1 MRRTIVLVALLAA
14 VLVGVVGCA
23 STAEPNAA
31 AVTEVEKP
39 VTVIVEKVV
48 EKPATVI
55 VEKVVEKVVEV
66 EQESVAAGSVQLTGA
81 GASFPYPLYSRWF
94 YEYAFVNPV
103 PRINYQSIG
112 SGGGIRQITEKNVD
126 FAGSDAV
133 LNAEQKAA
141 APGLMM
147 LPTVAG
153 AVVLAYNVTDSAGA
167 PIPTGLQLIP
177 DVISGIYLGQI
188 TMWNDPQIAELNP
201 DVELPEQQ
209 IIVAHR
215 SDGSGTSFIFTSYL
229 SAVSEEWLSRVGAG
243 TAVEWPVGLGGKG
256 NEGVAGIVKEQ
267 PGSIGYV
274 ELAYAEQNKLAYAYV
289 QNQSGNMVAPG
300 LDSTT
305 AASNEAIADMPEDLG
320 QVLVNAPGADSYPI
334 AGYTFLLVY
343 QDTPDCDKARELQK
357 LVTWTMSAEADAYAQ
372 ELLYAPLGAEVK
384 ALVLERVNSMTC
396 NGGQAIT
403 Q

>member
-1 MRRTIVLVALLAA
+1 MRRTIVVLMVLAA
-14 VLVGVVGCA
+14 VLLGLVGCG
-23 STAEPNAA
+23 STETP
-31 AVTEVEKP
+31 VETVVEVEKP
-39 VTVIVEKVV
+39 VTVEV
-48 EKPATVI
+48 EKPVTV
-55 VEKVVEKVVEV
+55 VVEKVVEGEKDV
-66 EQESVAAGSVQLTGA
+66 PAAGSVQLTGA

-133 LNAEQKAA
+133 LNADQKAA

-153 AVVLAYNVTDSAGA
+153 AVVLAYNVQDAAGEA
-167 PIPTGLQLIP
+167 IPTGLVLTPESIA
-177 DVISGIYLGQI
+177 GIFLGQI
-188 TMWNDPQIAELNP
+188 TRWNDPLLVAENP
-201 DVELPEQQ
+201 DVDLPDTE
-209 IIVAHR
+209 IIVGHR
-215 SDGSGTSFIFTSYL
+215 SDGSGTTFIFTSYL

-289 QNQSGNMVAPG
+289 ENQSGNVIEPG

-343 QDTPDCDKARELQK
+343 EDTPDCDKARELQE
-357 LVTWTMSAEADAYAQ
+357 LVTWMMSDEADVYAE
-372 ELLYAPLGAEVK
+372 ELLYAPLGDDVK
-384 ALVLERVNSMTC
+384 ALVMERVNGMTC
-396 NGGQAIT
+396 DGGQPIAP
-403 Q
+403 

>member
-1 MRRTIVLVALLAA
+1 MRRTIVMVMVLAA
-14 VLVGVVGCA
+14 VLLGLVGCG
-23 STAEPNAA
+23 STETPAET
-31 AVTEVEKP
+31 VVEVEKQ
-39 VTVIVEKVV
+39 VTV
-48 EKPATVI
+48 
-55 VEKVVEKVVEV
+55 VVEKVVEV
-66 EQESVAAGSVQLTGA
+66 EKAVAAAGSVQLTGA

-153 AVVLAYNVTDSAGA
+153 AVVLAYNVQDAAGEA
-167 PIPTGLQLIP
+167 IPTGLVLTA
-177 DVISGIYLGQI
+177 DTVAGIFLGQI
-188 TMWNDPQIAELNP
+188 TRWNDPLLVADNP
-201 DVELPEQQ
+201 EVDLPDTE
-209 IIVAHR
+209 IIVGHR
-215 SDGSGTSFIFTSYL
+215 SDGSGTTFIFTSYL

-289 QNQSGNMVAPG
+289 ENQSGNVIEPG

-343 QDTPDCDKARELQK
+343 EDTPDCDKARQLQELI
-357 LVTWTMSAEADAYAQ
+357 TWAMSDDADVYAE
-372 ELLYAPLGAEVK
+372 ELLYAPLGDDVK
-384 ALVLERVNSMTC
+384 ALVMERVNGMTC
-396 NGGQAIT
+396 NGGQPIVP
-403 Q
+403 

>member
-1 MRRTIVLVALLAA
+1 MMRRSWLLGLVLVALVAG
-14 VLVGVVGCA
+14 LVGC
-23 STAEPNAA
+23 SQPEPETI
-31 AVTEVEKP
+31 VQEVEKP
-39 VTVIVEKVV
+39 VTV
-48 EKPATVI
+48 
-55 VEKVVEKVVEV
+55 VVEV
-66 EQESVAAGSVQLTGA
+66 EKQVTVMPTAAPEEPQAAAGSVQLTGA

-94 YEYAFVNPV
+94 YEYAFVNAV

-133 LNAEQKAA
+133 LNDEQKAA

-153 AVVLAYNVTDSAGA
+153 AVVLAYNVEGA
-167 PIPTGLQLIP
+167 DGEPLETGLVLTP
-177 DVISGIYLGQI
+177 EVISGIFLGQI
-188 TMWNDPQIAELNP
+188 TRWNDPQIAASNP
-201 DVELPEQQ
+201 DVQLPDAE
-209 IIVAHR
+209 IVVAHR

-274 ELAYAEQNKLAYAYV
+274 ELAYAVQNKLAYAYV
-289 QNQSGNMVAPG
+289 QNQAGNVIEPG
-300 LDSTT
+300 LESTT

-343 QDTPDCDKARELQK
+343 EDMQDCDKARELQK
-357 LVTWTMSAEADAYAQ
+357 LITWAMSPEADAFAE
-372 ELLYAPLGAEVK
+372 ELLYAPLGADVK
-384 ALVLERVNSMTC
+384 ALVQARVDALTC
-396 NGGQAIT
+396 NGQPIVP
-403 Q
+403 

>member
-1 MRRTIVLVALLAA
+1 MHRTIVMVMVLAA
-14 VLVGVVGCA
+14 VLLGLVGCA
-23 STAEPNAA
+23 STETPAETVVEIEKP
-31 AVTEVEKP
+31 VTVEVEKP
-39 VTVIVEKVV
+39 VTVEV
-48 EKPATVI
+48 EKPVTV
-55 VEKVVEKVVEV
+55 VVEKVVEA
-66 EQESVAAGSVQLTGA
+66 EKETTAAGSVQLTGA

-153 AVVLAYNVTDSAGA
+153 AVVLAYNVQDAAGEA
-167 PIPTGLQLIP
+167 IPTGLVLTPESIA
-177 DVISGIYLGQI
+177 GIFLGQI
-188 TMWNDPQIAELNP
+188 TRWNDPLLVADNP
-201 DVELPEQQ
+201 DVELPDAE

-274 ELAYAEQNKLAYAYV
+274 ELAYAVQNKLAYAYV
-289 QNQSGNMVAPG
+289 VNQSGNVIEPG

-343 QDTPDCDKARELQK
+343 QDMAECDKARELQK
-357 LVTWTMSAEADAYAQ
+357 LVTWMMSDEADVYAE
-372 ELLYAPLGAEVK
+372 ELLYAPLGDDVK
-384 ALVLERVNSMTC
+384 ALVMERVNGMTC
-396 NGGQAIT
+396 NGGQPIAP
-403 Q
+403 

>member
-1 MRRTIVLVALLAA
+1 MRRSWLLGLVLVALVAG
-14 VLVGVVGCA
+14 LVGC
-23 STAEPNAA
+23 SQPEPETI
-31 AVTEVEKP
+31 VQEVEKP
-39 VTVIVEKVV
+39 VTV
-48 EKPATVI
+48 
-55 VEKVVEKVVEV
+55 VVEV
-66 EQESVAAGSVQLTGA
+66 EKQVTVMPTAAPEEPQAAAGSVQLTGA

-94 YEYAFVNPV
+94 YEYAFVNAV

-133 LNAEQKAA
+133 LNDEQKAA

-153 AVVLAYNVTDSAGA
+153 AVVLAYNVEGA
-167 PIPTGLQLIP
+167 DGEPLETGLVLTP
-177 DVISGIYLGQI
+177 EVISGIFLGQI
-188 TMWNDPQIAELNP
+188 TRWNDPQIAASNP
-201 DVELPEQQ
+201 DVQLPDAE
-209 IIVAHR
+209 IVVAHR

-274 ELAYAEQNKLAYAYV
+274 ELAYAVQNKLAYAYV
-289 QNQSGNMVAPG
+289 QNQAGNVIEPG
-300 LDSTT
+300 LESTT

-343 QDTPDCDKARELQK
+343 EDMQDCDKARELQK
-357 LVTWTMSAEADAYAQ
+357 LITWAMSPEADAFAE
-372 ELLYAPLGAEVK
+372 ELLYAPLGADVK
-384 ALVLERVNSMTC
+384 ALVQARVDALTC
-396 NGGQAIT
+396 NGQPIVP
-403 Q
+403 

>member
-1 MRRTIVLVALLAA
+1 MRRTIVMVMVLAA
-14 VLVGVVGCA
+14 VLLGLVGCG
-23 STAEPNAA
+23 STETPAET
-31 AVTEVEKP
+31 VVEVEKQ
-39 VTVIVEKVV
+39 VTV
-48 EKPATVI
+48 
-55 VEKVVEKVVEV
+55 VVEKVVEV
-66 EQESVAAGSVQLTGA
+66 EKAVAAAGSVQLTGA

-153 AVVLAYNVTDSAGA
+153 AVVLAYNVQDAAGEA
-167 PIPTGLQLIP
+167 IPTGLVLTA
-177 DVISGIYLGQI
+177 DTVAGIFLGQI
-188 TMWNDPQIAELNP
+188 TRWNDPLLVADNP
-201 DVELPEQQ
+201 DVDLPDTE
-209 IIVAHR
+209 IIVGHR
-215 SDGSGTSFIFTSYL
+215 SDGSGTTFIFTSYL

-289 QNQSGNMVAPG
+289 ENQSGNVIEPG

-343 QDTPDCDKARELQK
+343 EDMPDCDKARQLQELI
-357 LVTWTMSAEADAYAQ
+357 TWAMSDDADAYAE
-372 ELLYAPLGAEVK
+372 ELLYAPLGDDVK
-384 ALVLERVNSMTC
+384 ALVMERVNGMTC
-396 NGGQAIT
+396 NGGQPIVP
-403 Q
+403 

>member
-1 MRRTIVLVALLAA
+1 MRRTIVVLMVLAA
-14 VLVGVVGCA
+14 VLLGLVGCG
-23 STAEPNAA
+23 STETP
-31 AVTEVEKP
+31 VETVVEVEKP
-39 VTVIVEKVV
+39 VTVEVEKQV
-48 EKPATVI
+48 TV
-55 VEKVVEKVVEV
+55 VVEKVVEGEKDV
-66 EQESVAAGSVQLTGA
+66 PAAGSVQLTGA

-133 LNAEQKAA
+133 LNADQKAA

-153 AVVLAYNVTDSAGA
+153 AVVLAYNVQDAAGEA
-167 PIPTGLQLIP
+167 IPTGLVLTPESIA
-177 DVISGIYLGQI
+177 GIFLGQI
-188 TMWNDPQIAELNP
+188 TRWNDPLLVAENP
-201 DVELPEQQ
+201 DVDLPDTE
-209 IIVAHR
+209 IIVGHR
-215 SDGSGTSFIFTSYL
+215 SDGSGTTFIFTSYL

-289 QNQSGNMVAPG
+289 ENQSGNVIEPG

-343 QDTPDCDKARELQK
+343 EDTPDCDKARELQE
-357 LVTWTMSAEADAYAQ
+357 LVTWMMSDEADVYAE
-372 ELLYAPLGAEVK
+372 ELLYAPLGDDVK
-384 ALVLERVNSMTC
+384 ALVMERVNGMTC
-396 NGGQAIT
+396 DGGQPIAP
-403 Q
+403 

>member
-1 MRRTIVLVALLAA
+1 MRRTIVMVMVLAA
-14 VLVGVVGCA
+14 VLLGLVGCG
-23 STAEPNAA
+23 SETPAETI
-31 AVTEVEKP
+31 VEVEKQ
-39 VTVIVEKVV
+39 VTV
-48 EKPATVI
+48 
-55 VEKVVEKVVEV
+55 VVEKVVEV
-66 EQESVAAGSVQLTGA
+66 EKEVAAAGSVQLTGA

-133 LNAEQKAA
+133 LNADQKAA

-153 AVVLAYNVTDSAGA
+153 AVVLAYNVQDAAGEA
-167 PIPTGLQLIP
+167 IPTGLVLTA
-177 DVISGIYLGQI
+177 DTVAGIFLGQI
-188 TMWNDPQIAELNP
+188 TRWNDPLLVADNP
-201 DVELPEQQ
+201 DVDLPDAE
-209 IIVAHR
+209 IIVGHR
-215 SDGSGTSFIFTSYL
+215 SDGSGTTFIFTSYL

-289 QNQSGNMVAPG
+289 ENQSGNVIEPG

-343 QDTPDCDKARELQK
+343 EDTPDCDKARQLQELI
-357 LVTWTMSAEADAYAQ
+357 TWAMSDDADVYAE
-372 ELLYAPLGAEVK
+372 ELLYAPLGDDVK
-384 ALVLERVNSMTC
+384 ALVMERVNGMTC
-396 NGGQAIT
+396 NGGQPIVP
-403 Q
+403 

>member
-1 MRRTIVLVALLAA
+1 MVLAA
-14 VLVGVVGCA
+14 VLLGLVGCG
-23 STAEPNAA
+23 STETPAET
-31 AVTEVEKP
+31 VVEVEKQ
-39 VTVIVEKVV
+39 VTV
-48 EKPATVI
+48 
-55 VEKVVEKVVEV
+55 VVEKVVEV
-66 EQESVAAGSVQLTGA
+66 EKAVAAAGSVQLTGA

-153 AVVLAYNVTDSAGA
+153 AVVLAYNVQDAAGEA
-167 PIPTGLQLIP
+167 IPTGLVLTA
-177 DVISGIYLGQI
+177 DTVAGIFLGQI
-188 TMWNDPQIAELNP
+188 TRWNDPLLVADNP
-201 DVELPEQQ
+201 DVDLPDTE
-209 IIVAHR
+209 IIVGHR
-215 SDGSGTSFIFTSYL
+215 SDGSGTTFIFTSYL

-289 QNQSGNMVAPG
+289 ENQSGNVIEPG

-343 QDTPDCDKARELQK
+343 EDTPDCDKARQLQELI
-357 LVTWTMSAEADAYAQ
+357 TWAMSDDADVYAE
-372 ELLYAPLGAEVK
+372 ELLYAPLGDDVK
-384 ALVLERVNSMTC
+384 ALVMERVNGMTC
-396 NGGQAIT
+396 NGGQPIVP
-403 Q
+403 

>member
-1 MRRTIVLVALLAA
+1 MRRTIVMVMVLAA
-14 VLVGVVGCA
+14 VLLGLVGCG
-23 STAEPNAA
+23 STGTPVET
-31 AVTEVEKP
+31 VVEVEKQ
-39 VTVIVEKVV
+39 VTV
-48 EKPATVI
+48 
-55 VEKVVEKVVEV
+55 VVEKVVEV
-66 EQESVAAGSVQLTGA
+66 EKAAAAAGSVQLTGA

-153 AVVLAYNVTDSAGA
+153 AVVLAYNVQDAAGEA
-167 PIPTGLQLIP
+167 IPTGLVLTADSIT
-177 DVISGIYLGQI
+177 GIFLGEI
-188 TMWNDPQIAELNP
+188 TRWNDPLLVAANP
-201 DVELPEQQ
+201 DVDLPDTQ
-209 IIVAHR
+209 IIVGHR
-215 SDGSGTSFIFTSYL
+215 SDGSGTTFIFTSYL

-274 ELAYAEQNKLAYAYV
+274 ELAYAEQNKLGYAYV
-289 QNQSGNMVAPG
+289 ENQSGNVIEPG

-343 QDTPDCDKARELQK
+343 EDTPDCDKARELQK
-357 LVTWTMSAEADAYAQ
+357 LITWAMSDEADAYAE
-372 ELLYAPLGAEVK
+372 ELLYAPLGDAVK
-384 ALVLERVNSMTC
+384 ALVMERVNGMTC
-396 NGGQAIT
+396 NGGQPIAP
-403 Q
+403 

>member
-1 MRRTIVLVALLAA
+1 MRRTIVMVMVLAA
-14 VLVGVVGCA
+14 VLLGLVGCG
-23 STAEPNAA
+23 STETPAET
-31 AVTEVEKP
+31 VVEVEKQ
-39 VTVIVEKVV
+39 VTV
-48 EKPATVI
+48 
-55 VEKVVEKVVEV
+55 VVEKVVEV
-66 EQESVAAGSVQLTGA
+66 EKAVAAAGSVQLTGA

-153 AVVLAYNVTDSAGA
+153 AVVLAYNVQDAAGEA
-167 PIPTGLQLIP
+167 IPTGLVLTA
-177 DVISGIYLGQI
+177 DTVAGIFLGQI
-188 TMWNDPQIAELNP
+188 TRWNDPLLVADNP
-201 DVELPEQQ
+201 DVDLPDTE
-209 IIVAHR
+209 IIVGHR
-215 SDGSGTSFIFTSYL
+215 SDGSGTTFIFTSYL

-289 QNQSGNMVAPG
+289 ENQSGNVIEPG

-343 QDTPDCDKARELQK
+343 EDTPDCDKARQLQELI
-357 LVTWTMSAEADAYAQ
+357 TWAMSDDADVYAE
-372 ELLYAPLGAEVK
+372 ELLYAPSATMSK
-384 ALVLERVNSMTC
+384 RW
-396 NGGQAIT
+396 
-403 Q
+403 

>member
-1 MRRTIVLVALLAA
+1 MRRTIVMVMVLAA
-14 VLVGVVGCA
+14 VLLGLVGCG
-23 STAEPNAA
+23 STETPAET
-31 AVTEVEKP
+31 VVEVEKQ
-39 VTVIVEKVV
+39 VTV
-48 EKPATVI
+48 
-55 VEKVVEKVVEV
+55 VVEKVVEV
-66 EQESVAAGSVQLTGA
+66 EKAVAAAGSVQLTGA

-153 AVVLAYNVTDSAGA
+153 AVVLAYNVQDAAGEA
-167 PIPTGLQLIP
+167 IPTGLVLTA
-177 DVISGIYLGQI
+177 DTVAGIFLGQI
-188 TMWNDPQIAELNP
+188 TRWNDPLLVADNP
-201 DVELPEQQ
+201 DVDLPDTE
-209 IIVAHR
+209 IIVGHR
-215 SDGSGTSFIFTSYL
+215 SDGSGTTFIFTSYL

-289 QNQSGNMVAPG
+289 ENQSGNVIEPG

-343 QDTPDCDKARELQK
+343 EDTPDCDKARQLQELI
-357 LVTWTMSAEADAYAQ
+357 TWAMSDDADAYAE
-372 ELLYAPLGAEVK
+372 ELLYAPLGDDVK
-384 ALVLERVNSMTC
+384 ALVMERVNGMTC
-396 NGGQAIT
+396 NGGQPIVP
-403 Q
+403 

>member
-1 MRRTIVLVALLAA
+1 MHRTIVMVMVLAA
-14 VLVGVVGCA
+14 VLLGLVGCG
-23 STAEPNAA
+23 STETPAET
-31 AVTEVEKP
+31 VVEVEKQ
-39 VTVIVEKVV
+39 VTV
-48 EKPATVI
+48 
-55 VEKVVEKVVEV
+55 VVEKVVEV
-66 EQESVAAGSVQLTGA
+66 EKAVAAAGSVQLTGA

-153 AVVLAYNVTDSAGA
+153 AVVLAYNVQDAAGEA
-167 PIPTGLQLIP
+167 IPTGLVLTA
-177 DVISGIYLGQI
+177 DTVAGIFLGQI
-188 TMWNDPQIAELNP
+188 TRWNDPLLVADNP
-201 DVELPEQQ
+201 DVDLPDTE
-209 IIVAHR
+209 IIVGHR
-215 SDGSGTSFIFTSYL
+215 SDGSGTTFIFTSYL

-289 QNQSGNMVAPG
+289 ENQSGNVIEPG

-343 QDTPDCDKARELQK
+343 EDTPDCDKARQLQELI
-357 LVTWTMSAEADAYAQ
+357 TWAMSDDADVYAE
-372 ELLYAPLGAEVK
+372 ELLYAPLGDDVK
-384 ALVLERVNSMTC
+384 ALVMERVNGMTC
-396 NGGQAIT
+396 NGGQPIVP
-403 Q
+403 

>member
-1 MRRTIVLVALLAA
+1 MRRTIVMVMVLAA
-14 VLVGVVGCA
+14 VLLGLVGCG
-23 STAEPNAA
+23 STETPAET
-31 AVTEVEKP
+31 VVEVEKQ
-39 VTVIVEKVV
+39 VTV
-48 EKPATVI
+48 
-55 VEKVVEKVVEV
+55 VVEKVVEV
-66 EQESVAAGSVQLTGA
+66 EKAVAAAGSVQLTGA

-153 AVVLAYNVTDSAGA
+153 AVVLAYNVQDAAGEA
-167 PIPTGLQLIP
+167 IPTGLVLTA
-177 DVISGIYLGQI
+177 DTVAGIFLGQI
-188 TMWNDPQIAELNP
+188 TRWNDPLLVADNP
-201 DVELPEQQ
+201 DVDLPDTE
-209 IIVAHR
+209 IIVGHR
-215 SDGSGTSFIFTSYL
+215 SDGSGTTFIFTSYL

-289 QNQSGNMVAPG
+289 ENQSGNVIEPG

-343 QDTPDCDKARELQK
+343 EDMPDCDKARQLQELI
-357 LVTWTMSAEADAYAQ
+357 TWAMSDDADVYAE
-372 ELLYAPLGAEVK
+372 ELLYAPLGDDVK
-384 ALVLERVNSMTC
+384 ALVMERVNGMTC
-396 NGGQAIT
+396 NGGQPIVP
-403 Q
+403 